1 MSLKMMTMCVLST
14 LSSATAMYCSS
25 ACEACCPKGPKGE
38 WLTPTE
44 NGDCAD
50 ASDVIVCR
58 LTTGKC
64 LHGMGVNQCDE
75 VPLAR
80 IEMDEVMEGELLDN
94 TFLADGM
101 IGWNSEHPEGHSA
114 LHNIPAY
121 YHGFAALIPH
131 QRLLGAETE
140 VRFVCPAGASGDC
153 DAVVFLYE
161 CFPCASEKGGIPS
174 QLAVEGFERSNCG
187 PTFTTGK
194 KDGRD
199 HPMTSWRKAVKP
211 GQQISVTTKGS
222 AEWVAFAMGHGERMQ
237 CSGLTQGGC
246 EDIALHGF
254 CQWNGASSTC
264 ETNTCGPPAQC
275 ASSTD
280 CASKDFEDVTGL
292 W

>member
-1 MSLKMMTMCVLST
+1 MVVAMSAAL
-14 LSSATAMYCSS
+14 AAPAFAMGVQCSS

-50 ASDVIVCR
+50 ASEVIVCR

-64 LHGMGVNQCDE
+64 LHGMSAVACDE

-80 IEMDEVMEGELLDN
+80 VEMDETMPGELLDN

-101 IGWNSEHPEGHSA
+101 RAWNSEHPEGHSA

-140 VRFVCPAGASGDC
+140 VIFMCPPEASGDC
-153 DAVVFLYE
+153 DAVVFMYE
-161 CFPCASEKGGIPS
+161 CTNCASEKGAIPA

-199 HPMTSWRKAVKP
+199 HPMTSWRRKVSP
-211 GQQISVTTKGS
+211 GEDLVFTTKGS
-222 AEWVAFAMGHGERMQ
+222 AEWIAFAMGHGERME
-237 CSGLTQGGC
+237 CTGLSADAC
-246 EDIALHGF
+246 DADALHGF
-254 CQWNGASSTC
+254 CQWNGATDTC

-275 ASSTD
+275 ATSA
-280 CASKDFEDVTGL
+280 CVLKDFEDVTGL